1 MRIKELDVLR
11 GFAALLVLFFHFT
24 IGRPESQLGFKVGT
38 TGVDLFFII
47 SGFVIFMSLSNVK
60 TSLEFI
66 INRVSRLYP
75 TYWASVIISFII
87 IKLILHN
94 PGGLGLFFGNM
105 TMFQYYL
112 AIPDIEAPYWTL
124 IIEMIFYIFMVSLF
138 QFKILK
144 YVITIGI
151 ILSILIV
158 IAANFGFH
166 IWIVR
171 VIWHAI
177 PFIQFCPLFF
187 SGILFYNLYHS
198 KDNQMKNNLM
208 LVFFMISQ
216 IMVFKYSGRS
226 SGYISQF
233 EYAIMIGL
241 YFTLFWLFVYGKLR
255 WIITPVTVF
264 FGKISFALYLI
275 HHTVTHFIVI
285 PYCTNELGIGFY
297 TTIFFIAF
305 PIVIILASLIYYF
318 IEVPLSKK
326 MKLTLRKI
334 TIEKKS

>member
-24 IGRPESQLGFKVGT
+24 IGRSEAELGFKLGT

-75 TYWASVIISFII
+75 TYWAAVTISFVIT
-87 IKLILHN
+87 KLLLHKE
-94 PGGLGLFFGNM
+94 GGLGLYIGNM
-105 TMFQYYL
+105 TMFQYFL
-112 AIPDIEAPYWTL
+112 KIPDIEPPYWTL
-124 IIEMIFYIFMVSLF
+124 IIEMIFYIFMVLLF

-144 YVITIGI
+144 HVLIIGI
-151 ILSILIV
+151 VLSTAIV
-158 IAANFGFH
+158 IATNFGFH

-177 PFIQFCPLFF
+177 PFIQYCPLFF
-187 SGILFYNLYHS
+187 SGILFYNLYHA
-198 KDNQMKNNLM
+198 KENQLTSNLM
-208 LVFFMISQ
+208 LVFFLISQ
-216 IMVFKYSGRS
+216 ILVFNFSGRS
-226 SGYISQF
+226 SGYINQF
-233 EYAIMIGL
+233 EYAAMLGL
-241 YFTLFWLFVYGKLR
+241 YFTLFWFFVYGKLT
-255 WIITPVTVF
+255 WIVTSVTVF

-275 HHTVTHFIVI
+275 HYAVTHFIII
-285 PYCTNELGIGFY
+285 PYCTNELGIGFF

-305 PIVIILASLIYYF
+305 PIVIILASLIYYC

-326 MKLTLRKI
+326 MKVTLRKI
-334 TIEKKS
+334 TIEKR